1 MLQVNRF
8 IEFNKI
14 LQKILVIIVDLWYNK
29 DVVFLGDIDIM
40 FNKFDFDIENI
51 KRDFQIEN
59 MQINASDVEMLRKYN
74 NNEITMSDMISSIK
88 KEYSK

>member
-1 MLQVNRF
+1 
-8 IEFNKI
+8 
-14 LQKILVIIVDLWYNK
+14 
-29 DVVFLGDIDIM
+29 M

-59 MQINASDVEMLRKYN
+59 MQINASDVEMLSEMLRKYN

>member
-1 MLQVNRF
+1 MF
-8 IEFNKI
+8 IKFILNKPYKHI
-14 LQKILVIIVDLWYNK
+14 IRGVIN
-29 DVVFLGDIDIM
+29 M

>member
-8 IEFNKI
+8 IAFNKI

-40 FNKFDFDIENI
+40 FNKFDFDIEYVVMDPGYTLDVR
-51 KRDFQIEN
+51 KKIED
-59 MQINASDVEMLRKYN
+59 NAKIFRKDYKTRTLLKLIDEMDL
-74 NNEITMSDMISSIK
+74 III
-88 KEYSK
+88 

>member
-1 MLQVNRF
+1 MRRFYKINR
-8 IEFNKI
+8 I
-14 LQKILVIIVDLWYNK
+14 LQKTLVIIVDLWYNK
-29 DVVFLGDIDIM
+29 DVVFLGDIDNM

>member
-8 IEFNKI
+8 IAFNKI
-14 LQKILVIIVDLWYNK
+14 LQKTLVIIADLWYNK
-29 DVVFLGDIDIM
+29 DVVFLGDIDNM

>member
-1 MLQVNRF
+1 
-8 IEFNKI
+8 
-14 LQKILVIIVDLWYNK
+14 
-29 DVVFLGDIDIM
+29 M

-51 KRDFQIEN
+51 KRDFQIED

-74 NNEITMSDMISSIK
+74 NNEITISDMISSIK

>member
-1 MLQVNRF
+1 M
-8 IEFNKI
+8 
-14 LQKILVIIVDLWYNK
+14 QKILVIIADLWYNK
-29 DVVFLGDIDIM
+29 DVVFLEDIDNM

-74 NNEITMSDMISSIK
+74 NNEITMNDMISSIK

>member
-1 MLQVNRF
+1 
-8 IEFNKI
+8 
-14 LQKILVIIVDLWYNK
+14 
-29 DVVFLGDIDIM
+29 VVFLGDIDNM

-74 NNEITMSDMISSIK
+74 NNEITMNDMISSIK